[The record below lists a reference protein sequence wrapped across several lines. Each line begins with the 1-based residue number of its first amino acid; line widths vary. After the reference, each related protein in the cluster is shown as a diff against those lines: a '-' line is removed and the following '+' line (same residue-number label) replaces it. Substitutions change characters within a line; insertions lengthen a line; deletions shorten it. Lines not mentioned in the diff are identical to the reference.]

1 MIVEIKGQDWRGTAE
16 IKARAALRWCAAI
29 NASARYGRWDYFPS
43 YKVSELVGHLNAL
56 GLSTCPDDLGG
67 GLEAGGHAIQ
77 LGVGRV

>member
-1 MIVEIKGQDWRGTAE
+1 
-16 IKARAALRWCAAI
+16 
-29 NASARYGRWDYFPS
+29 
-43 YKVSELVGHLNAL
+43 VSELVGHLNAL